1 MILHLRLPNKFL
13 LGLFSLTGATV
24 VGAVWTFSGDAPIAF
39 PKGRAFSVIGG
50 TNGNHNRATITTGRG
65 SARGK
70 SGRGGSYVSQTRY
83 VSQMLTL
90 AAGGY
95 TFDSS
100 LEGRNFG
107 FGANE
112 VDVNGVQKASNLGS
126 FNGVSVNF
134 GNLVAG
140 SQIAFAEDH
149 SIPERAGQPHDD
161 NAPVDNIYPTS
172 VPPPTSSASPTSV
185 PHPTSV
191 PDFGGTF
198 LLMLCSGAGLLI
210 MGRLASRQ
218 LEK

>member
-1 MILHLRLPNKFL
+1 MILHLRLPSKFV

-24 VGAVWTFSGDAPIAF
+24 AGAVWTFYGDAPIAF
-39 PKGRAFSVIGG
+39 PKGRAFSVIGA
-50 TNGNHNRATITTGRG
+50 TNVNHNRATITTGRG
-65 SARGK
+65 SARGR

-95 TFDSS
+95 TLHFS

-107 FGANE
+107 FGANG
-112 VDVNGVQKASNLGS
+112 VDVNAVPKASNLDS
-126 FNGVSVNF
+126 FNDVSVIF
-134 GNLVAG
+134 GNLFVG
-140 SQIAFAEDH
+140 SHKIAFAEDS
-149 SIPERAGQPHDD
+149 SIRRRTGQSHDD
-161 NAPVDNIYPTS
+161 NEPVDNIDPTS
-172 VPPPTSSASPTSV
+172 VPPPTSSP
-185 PHPTSV
+185 PPTSV
-191 PDFGGTF
+191 PDSGGTF